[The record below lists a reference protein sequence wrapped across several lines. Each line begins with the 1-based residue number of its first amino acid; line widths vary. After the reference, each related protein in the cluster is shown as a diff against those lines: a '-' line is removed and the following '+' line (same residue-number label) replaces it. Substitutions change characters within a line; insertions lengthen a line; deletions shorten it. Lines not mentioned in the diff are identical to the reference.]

1 MSAVEGRGI
10 SEAKTDRSSKL
21 GSSPFWSQKCSVPFE
36 RGLLV
41 FHASLSSTGLEMPL
55 QWQRERTNHQSGRV
69 DMPEPGLNPWRPAAR
84 FNSYTAE

>member
-1 MSAVEGRGI
+1 MSAFEGRGI
-10 SEAKTDRSSKL
+10 SETKTDRSSKL

-41 FHASLSSTGLEMPL
+41 FHASLPSARFGKPL

-69 DMPEPGLNPWRPAAR
+69 DLAEPGLNSWRPAAR
-84 FNSYTAE
+84 FNR